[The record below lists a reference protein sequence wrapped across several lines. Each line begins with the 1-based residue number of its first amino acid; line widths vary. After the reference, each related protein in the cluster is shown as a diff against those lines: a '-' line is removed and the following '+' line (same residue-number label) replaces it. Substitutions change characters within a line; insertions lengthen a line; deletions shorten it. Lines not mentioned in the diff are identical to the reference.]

1 MSYEESGVVMKE
13 KITANVYEVEEN
25 EESWVDKF
33 LKIFSFGQKNDEGL
47 TAKKAN
53 MIARFGMPDDFDSIV
68 KKKVREIEQQIRS
81 KLEFSSQERLL
92 ALIVPKDQEDLFEE
106 VKKYYTE
113 KGFKTFY
120 VGKEQVKDFGD
131 SKYLFISWDI

>member
-13 KITANVYEVEEN
+13 KITTNVYEVEEN

-33 LKIFSFGQKNDEGL
+33 LKIFSFRQKNDEGL

-68 KKKVREIEQQIRS
+68 KKKVGEIEQQIKSAFCFSVSTAFPIATPTSQYSIIS
-81 KLEFSSQERLL
+81 KSFKPS
-92 ALIVPKDQEDLFEE
+92 PKA
-106 VKKYYTE
+106 
-113 KGFKTFY
+113 Y
-120 VGKEQVKDFGD
+120 VC
-131 SKYLFISWDI
+131 

>member
-1 MSYEESGVVMKE
+1 
-13 KITANVYEVEEN
+13 
-25 EESWVDKF
+25 
-33 LKIFSFGQKNDEGL
+33 
-47 TAKKAN
+47 

-68 KKKVREIEQQIRS
+68 KKKVREIEQQIKS
-81 KLEFSSQERLL
+81 KLDFSSQERLL

-106 VKKYYTE
+106 IKKYYTK

-120 VGKEQVKDFGD
+120 VGKEQVEEFGD